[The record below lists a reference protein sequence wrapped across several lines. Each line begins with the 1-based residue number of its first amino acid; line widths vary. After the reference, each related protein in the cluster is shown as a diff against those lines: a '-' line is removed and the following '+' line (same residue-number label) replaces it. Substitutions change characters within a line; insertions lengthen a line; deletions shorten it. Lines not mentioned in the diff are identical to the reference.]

1 MIWREIHSAVGFVV
15 TPERHP
21 QSAPVAQNHKTIE
34 QPERYRRQ
42 HEEIDCRNTF
52 GMIVQK
58 GAPAL
63 GRRAA
68 IHVPRD
74 RRLSEREAELE
85 QFAMNV
91 WRTPEVICTAHLAN
105 ELAQFGCDS
114 RPANTI
120 A

>member
-1 MIWREIHSAVGFVV
+1 
-15 TPERHP
+15 
-21 QSAPVAQNHKTIE
+21 VAQNHKAIE
-34 QPERYRRQ
+34 QPECNRRQ
-42 HEEIDCRNTF
+42 HEEIDCRDTF

-63 GRRAA
+63 GRRVA
-68 IHVPRD
+68 IHISRH
-74 RRLSEREAELE
+74 RRLSEREAEFE

-105 ELAQFGCDS
+105 EIAQFGCDS
-114 RPANTI
+114 RPADAI